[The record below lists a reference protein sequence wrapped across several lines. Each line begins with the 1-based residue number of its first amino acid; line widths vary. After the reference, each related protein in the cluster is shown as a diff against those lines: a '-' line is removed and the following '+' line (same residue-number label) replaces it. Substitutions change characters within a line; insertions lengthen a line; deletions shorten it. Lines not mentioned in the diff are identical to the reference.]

1 MKKSNTITRITI
13 LCLLLSLISFLG
25 FNHTYVN
32 AQYSDFTDIEVK
44 FVIYPEGTV
53 GLSAKYNYTT
63 TSPNLGATV
72 YMTAQVAKEGN
83 MHDISVDA
91 TLNVPSQE
99 ASEFPFNATEV
110 SMLNEYSDEILTS
123 DINMSMVLPDRAY
136 IDSTMFDFSV
146 FPFNSTD
153 ITIDAVYSNQ
163 AYDGIITVHMVPGL
177 ALGDVDLNFE
187 GNTTEITIDDSV
199 TVYYNLPLPIP
210 GFTPLN
216 ETYLNGMLQM
226 LNSTIPG
233 EGPDSLYN
241 MTDGIL
247 TCTTFDTTLSPVES
261 GAEVSF
267 YVTIQGDFME
277 ALSTFF
283 AEGMSTEM
291 DSMVPIVPLPNATA
305 IYSLLNATIHSVKSG
320 EFIMSYSRTAMKL
333 DLQAAFTQNLEEFS
347 DAITQIMPSMYPPE
361 LQPYIE
367 SLLNIT
373 YCSADSYSE
382 KITYSEGQVK
392 YKANYTLEGDLNA
405 QLNYIKNICVDMMNA
420 YSPQPEWL
428 INTMKATD
436 VDASN
441 LKLSFNMST
450 YSVLCNFE
458 GIEVAPPIEQ
468 INATSFRLE
477 KFFNITSSFDEPLHQ
492 NVRMKLIV
500 QGGSNETHTVT
511 PIIDPTDLNR
521 VPDPDEYASG
531 NAMIWNNQSI
541 SKLKRLIFKVWE
553 GYVEKIYDST
563 SITQN
568 NPYII
573 DAKEHAGCTLTLTDI
588 SEPATIFVKN
598 ITAPADVDSLPGAYQ
613 MLGNYIQ
620 ITADPEDVAVN
631 VTIRIY
637 YTLEQ
642 LSALGLDENS
652 LTIFYW
658 DSAANSWTAAE
669 THINTAERYAWTVVN
684 HLSIWS
690 LAGQAI
696 PLWQQPWFLALIV
709 AIVAVAI
716 IVVILLF
723 RRKKQSTQTKET

>member
-1 MKKSNTITRITI
+1 MKKSNTITRVTI
-13 LCLLLSLISFLG
+13 LCLLLSLISILG
-25 FNHTYVN
+25 FNRTYVN

-63 TSPNLGATV
+63 TSPNLGATGYV
-72 YMTAQVAKEGN
+72 NAQVAKDGN

-91 TLNVPSQE
+91 TLNVPPEE

-110 SMLNEYSDEILTS
+110 SMLNEYSDEILS
-123 DINMSMVLPDRAY
+123 SSINASIVLPDRAY
-136 IDSTMFDFSV
+136 IDSTMFDFSG

-153 ITIDAVYSNQ
+153 ITIDAEYSNQ

-177 ALGDVDLNFE
+177 ALGDVELYFE
-187 GNTTEITIDDSV
+187 GNITEVTIDDSV
-199 TVYYNLPLPIP
+199 TVYYDLPLSIP
-210 GFTPLN
+210 DFTPLD
-216 ETYLNGMLQM
+216 ETSLNGMLQM

-241 MTDGIL
+241 MTDGTL
-247 TCTTFDTTLSPVES
+247 TCTTFDTTLTPIEN
-261 GAEVSF
+261 GAVVSF
-267 YVTIQGDFME
+267 YVTIHGDFIE
-277 ALSTFF
+277 AVSTIF
-283 AEGMSTEM
+283 AEEMSTEM
-291 DSMVPIVPLPNATA
+291 DSMMPIYPLPNATA
-305 IYSLLNATIHSVKSG
+305 IYSLLNATIQSVKSG
-320 EFIMSYSRTAMKL
+320 ELTMSYSQTARRL
-333 DLQAAFTQNLEEFS
+333 DLQATFTQNLEEFS

-361 LQPYIE
+361 LQPYLE
-367 SLLNIT
+367 SMLNIT
-373 YCSADSYSE
+373 YCSADSYTE
-382 KITYSEGQVK
+382 RITYSDGQVN
-392 YKANYTLEGDLNA
+392 YEANYTLEGDPNA
-405 QLNYIKNICVDMMNA
+405 QLNHMKNIYVDIMNA
-420 YSPQPEWL
+420 TSPQPEWL
-428 INTMKATD
+428 INTIKATD

-468 INATSFRLE
+468 VNATSFRLE
-477 KFFNITSSFDEPLHQ
+477 KFFNITSGPYEPPRQ
-492 NVRMKLIV
+492 NERMKLIV

-511 PIIDPTDLNR
+511 PIIDPTDPNR
-521 VPDPDEYASG
+521 VPDPDEYACG
-531 NAMIWNNQSI
+531 NTMIWNNQNI
-541 SKLKRLIFKVWE
+541 SKLRRLIFKVWE
-553 GYVEKIYDST
+553 GCVDKIYDPT

-568 NPYII
+568 NPYVI
-573 DAKEHAGCTLTLTDI
+573 DAKEHAGCTLSLTDI
-588 SEPATIFVKN
+588 SEVATIFVKN
-598 ITAPADVDSLPGAYQ
+598 ITAPTDVDSLPGAYQ

-620 ITADPEDVAVN
+620 VTADPEDVAVN

-642 LSALGLDENS
+642 LSASGLDENS

-669 THINTAERYAWTVVN
+669 THINTAEHYAWTVVN

-690 LAGQAI
+690 LAAQAI
-696 PLWQQPWFLALIV
+696 PFWQQPWFLALIV

-723 RRKKQSTQTKET
+723 RRKRQPTQTKET